1 MRNEV
6 YKMIIRPEE
15 WIVQPDENGIGILKA
30 WAGSGVAE
38 FPLPIETHGLSED
51 DVALHEEQDFGLIL
65 ECAQKPKVYLDE
77 VAYES
82 AGVYYSIA
90 SESVIPVGL
99 FPATDDPEFV
109 RSARIL
115 LNGNVIEIC
124 EDPTEF
130 GFDKGDLLYR
140 LTCLGDVYDAV
151 LPAELADGIKIKEGN
166 IVSCVYWVQGW
177 PWEDE

>member
-1 MRNEV
+1 ML
-6 YKMIIRPEE
+6 IRPEE
-15 WIVQPDENGIGILKA
+15 WIIQPDGKGDGLLKA
-30 WAGSGVAE
+30 WAGNGTAE
-38 FPLPIETHGLSED
+38 YPLPIETHNVSPD
-51 DVALHEEQDFGLIL
+51 DVMLHEDQDFGLIL
-65 ECAQKPKVYLDE
+65 ECAEKPKVYLDE

-82 AGVYYSIA
+82 AGVYCSIA

-99 FPATDDPEFV
+99 FPATDDLDFV

-130 GFDKGDLLYR
+130 GFDEGDVLYR
-140 LTCLGDVYDAV
+140 LTCLGDIYEAV
-151 LPAELADGIKIKEGN
+151 LPTELTEGVEIEEGN

>member
-1 MRNEV
+1 MLV
-6 YKMIIRPEE
+6 RPEE
-15 WIVQPDENGIGILKA
+15 WIIQPDENGDGLLKA
-30 WAGSGVAE
+30 WAGSGCTE
-38 FPLPIETHGLSED
+38 FPIPIETHGVSAE
-51 DVALHEEQDFGLIL
+51 DVALHEDQDFGLIL
-65 ECAQKPKVYLDE
+65 ACEEKPKVYLDE
-77 VAYES
+77 EACEKAYC
-82 AGVYYSIA
+82 SIA

-99 FPATDDPEFV
+99 FPATDDPDFV

-130 GFDKGDLLYR
+130 GFDEGDVLYR
-140 LTCLGDVYDAV
+140 LTCLGDVYDTV
-151 LPAELADGIKIKEGN
+151 LPAELADGIKIREGN

>member
-1 MRNEV
+1 ML
-6 YKMIIRPEE
+6 IRPEE
-15 WIVQPDENGIGILKA
+15 WIIQPDGKGDGLLKA
-30 WAGSGVAE
+30 WAGSGCTE
-38 FPLPIETHGLSED
+38 FPLPIETHGVSFD
-51 DVALHEEQDFGLIL
+51 DVALHEDQDFGLIL

-130 GFDKGDLLYR
+130 GFDEGDVLYR
-140 LTCLGDVYDAV
+140 LTCLGNEYDAI
-151 LPAELADGIKIKEGN
+151 LYAELAEGMVIKEGDT
-166 IVSCVYWVQGW
+166 VSCVYRVQGW
-177 PWEDE
+177 PREDE

>member
-1 MRNEV
+1 ML
-6 YKMIIRPEE
+6 IRPEE
-15 WIVQPDENGIGILKA
+15 WIIQPDGKGDGLLKA
-30 WAGSGVAE
+30 WAGSGCTE
-38 FPLPIETHGLSED
+38 FPIPIETHGVSAE

-65 ECAQKPKVYLDE
+65 ECAQKPTVYLDE
-77 VAYES
+77 VACES
-82 AGVYYSIA
+82 AGVYYSVA

-130 GFDKGDLLYR
+130 GFDKGDVLYR
-140 LTCLGDVYDAV
+140 ITCLGDVYDAV
-151 LPAELADGIKIKEGN
+151 LPAELAAGIKIREGN

>member
-1 MRNEV
+1 
-6 YKMIIRPEE
+6 MIVRPEV
-15 WIVQPDENGIGILKA
+15 WITEPDEKEDGLLKA
-30 WAGSGVAE
+30 WAGSGCTE
-38 FPLPIETHGLSED
+38 FPLPIETHGVSLD
-51 DVALHEEQDFGLIL
+51 DVALHEDQDFGLIL
-65 ECAQKPKVYLDE
+65 ECAEKPKVYLDE

-82 AGVYYSIA
+82 AGVYCSIA

-130 GFDKGDLLYR
+130 GFDKGDVLYR

-151 LPAELADGIKIKEGN
+151 LDAEHAEGIEIEEGN
-166 IVSCVYWVQGW
+166 IVSCLYWVQGW
-177 PWEDE
+177 PEGE

>member
-1 MRNEV
+1 
-6 YKMIIRPEE
+6 MIVRPEE
-15 WIVQPDENGIGILKA
+15 WITKPDENGDGLLKA

-51 DVALHEEQDFGLIL
+51 DVVLHEEQNFGLIL

-99 FPATDDPEFV
+99 FPATDDPDFA
-109 RSARIL
+109 RSARVL

-124 EDPTEF
+124 ENPTEY
-130 GFDKGDLLYR
+130 GLDDGDELYR
-140 LTCLGDVYDAV
+140 LTCLGEVYEAV
-151 LPAELADGIKIKEGN
+151 LPAEFAKGIEIKTGN
-166 IVSCVYWVQGW
+166 IISCVYWVQGW